1 MSRTLR
7 PGLVVARRDDGH
19 LQVGLDPPTRVV
31 LPDSPEVRRVL
42 TAVARA
48 TPPPAG
54 PVADRVVT
62 ALESAGLLVDPA
74 PRATVAGVAARA
86 RHGDD
91 AARRLAARSATTVS
105 VDAPPELLDQVHP
118 LLRAAG
124 LATAT
129 PSPATRGGSSV
140 ATRPDATVVH
150 LVLSTG
156 PVLRERLDG
165 CLRAGVPHLPV
176 AGRDGGCTVGPFV
189 VPGRTGCLRCADAR
203 LAETDPRRAVVL
215 EQVARAPAPA
225 PDPVVLA
232 LALAWAVRDL
242 VAWAEGDRPSTW
254 GAAYELGGVV
264 PVRTPVDV
272 HPHCGCAWADLGAA
286 RTA

>member
-19 LQVGLDPPTRVV
+19 LQVGLDPPRRVV

-42 TAVARA
+42 DAVVRG
-48 TPPPAG
+48 TRPEGG
-54 PVADRVVT
+54 PVADRVLA
-62 ALESAGLLVDPA
+62 ALAAADLLVEARPPGSA
-74 PRATVAGVAARA
+74 SVEAARA

-91 AARRLAARSATTVS
+91 AARRLARRAATSVS
-105 VDAPPELLDQVHP
+105 VDAPPALVDQVVP
-118 LLRAAG
+118 LLVAAG
-124 LATAT
+124 LRATK
-129 PSPATRGGSSV
+129 PGSGS
-140 ATRPDATVVH
+140 VH
-150 LVLSTG
+150 LVLADG
-156 PVLRERLDG
+156 VVARDRLDG
-165 CLRAGVPHLPV
+165 CLRAGVPHLAV
-176 AGRDGGCTVGPFV
+176 AGHEGGCTVGPFV

-203 LAETDPRRAVVL
+203 RAEADPRRAVVL
-215 EQVARAPAPA
+215 EQVARAPAA
-225 PDPVVLA
+225 ACDPVVAA

-264 PVRTPVDV
+264 PDRVAVDP